1 MTDATFTNEFFLKS
15 VTKLPA
21 TADYAVTNELAT
33 GANVFGTITTKAT
46 QTTAAQIRSAAA
58 FTGFTTT
65 AITTPVTFADA
76 TMTYSLDTDGK
87 VFSAAE
93 TATYTGADEAAAKTV
108 YDQALSGASATLQGV
123 ATKINTIELAKTQVI
138 ALVAGS
144 LSNIVAAAS
153 AIAALSMAF

>member
-1 MTDATFTNEFFLKS
+1 MTDATFTNTMYLKT
-15 VTKLPA
+15 VTTLPA
-21 TADYAVTNELAT
+21 TADYAVVDKLAT
-33 GANVFGTITTKAT
+33 DATVFGTITTKCT
-46 QTTAAQIRSAAA
+46 QTTAAQLRDAAA
-58 FTGFTTT
+58 FTAFTTT

-76 TMTYSLDTDGK
+76 TMTYALDTTGK
-87 VFSAAE
+87 IFTTQE
-93 TATYTGADEAAAKTV
+93 TATFTGADEAAAKTV

-123 ATKINTIELAKTQVI
+123 ATKINTTELAKTQVI